1 MKRLILVAGLSF
13 SQLTLANDVENL
25 FKQSMSYYRNATFCM
40 FYDKSNMDD
49 DSYMASYY
57 SISRSVQEL
66 EESMSWSKWGAKKVL
81 DHIIIQEVV
90 EQSSESEVAQLKN
103 RCANISKHAIH
114 LSAKSLR
121 EDIDKLRASGEM

>member
-1 MKRLILVAGLSF
+1 MGLSF
-13 SQLTLANDVENL
+13 SQLTFANDVENL
-25 FKQSMSYYRNATFCM
+25 FKESISYYRNATFCM

-57 SISRSVQEL
+57 SLSKSVQEL

-81 DHIIIQEVV
+81 DYIIIQEVV
-90 EQSSESEVAQLKN
+90 EQSSESEAAQLKN

-121 EDIDKLRASGEM
+121 DGIEKLKESDEL

>member
-1 MKRLILVAGLSF
+1 MKKVILVVGLSF
-13 SQLTLANDVENL
+13 SQLTFANDVENL
-25 FKQSMSYYRNATFCM
+25 FKESISYYRNATFCM

-57 SISRSVQEL
+57 SLSKSVQEL

-81 DHIIIQEVV
+81 DYIIIQEVV
-90 EQSSESEVAQLKN
+90 EQSSESEAAQLKN

-121 EDIDKLRASGEM
+121 DGIEKLKESDEL

>member
-1 MKRLILVAGLSF
+1 MGLSF
-13 SQLTLANDVENL
+13 SQLTFANDVENL
-25 FKQSMSYYRNATFCM
+25 FKESISYYRNATFCM

-57 SISRSVQEL
+57 SLSKSVQEL
-66 EESMSWSKWGAKKVL
+66 EESMSWSKWEAKKVL
-81 DHIIIQEVV
+81 DYIIIQEVV
-90 EQSSESEVAQLKN
+90 EQSSESEAAQLKN

-121 EDIDKLRASGEM
+121 DGIEKLKESGEL